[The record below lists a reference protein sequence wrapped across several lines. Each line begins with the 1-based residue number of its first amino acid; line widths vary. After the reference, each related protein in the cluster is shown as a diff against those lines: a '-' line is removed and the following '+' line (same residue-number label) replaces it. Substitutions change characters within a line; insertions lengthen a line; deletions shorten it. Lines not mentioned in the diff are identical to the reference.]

1 MAFNF
6 DVNPVAINST
16 SKTVENLVK
25 SIKLQDKIVEIDSNG
40 QEIVTADS
48 EYDGLGKVTV
58 NVDVPSSGSG
68 FDFTQIGYTSEE
80 NTEVNDELKAQVAY
94 SKSLYDE
101 WDPQTTSA
109 TMLYEEDTKL
119 VYAPHIDTSN
129 VTDMSNMFSNDIN
142 LKYVPSLNTSKVTTM
157 QNMFH
162 NCVSLEEIPD
172 FDYSK
177 VKDVSNMFA
186 DTKIRAFQA
195 NLPLVTDASN
205 MFARCANL
213 QDVTITF
220 GNEVVDLSTFL
231 LAANIDNLH
240 FNNPDG
246 IQVSNLSNFMAQST
260 NSTNGLDLSSIKFLV
275 NSCSSVDSA
284 FEESTI
290 TVAPVFEGTFSPSY
304 INRMFYKCSSLT
316 SVGDISFDATSLS
329 YIFGLC
335 ARLQTIG
342 TLNVPNVTTIYYCFS
357 SCASLTT
364 IGGLVGLK
372 TDVDFSDCENLSNES
387 IQNLIDN
394 AADVSSTGTKTMTF
408 NATPFATITEE
419 QTAAATAKG
428 WTLASA

>member
-1 MAFNF
+1 
-6 DVNPVAINST
+6 
-16 SKTVENLVK
+16 
-25 SIKLQDKIVEIDSNG
+25 
-40 QEIVTADS
+40 
-48 EYDGLGKVTV
+48 
-58 NVDVPSSGSG
+58 
-68 FDFTQIGYTSEE
+68 
-80 NTEVNDELKAQVAY
+80 
-94 SKSLYDE
+94 
-101 WDPQTTSA
+101 
-109 TMLYEEDTKL
+109 
-119 VYAPHIDTSN
+119 
-129 VTDMSNMFSNDIN
+129 MSNMFSNDIN
-142 LKYVPSLNTSKVTTM
+142 LKYVPSLNTSKVT
-157 QNMFH
+157 NMRSMFF

-177 VKDVSNMFA
+177 VTNVSDMFS
-186 DTKIRAFQA
+186 DTKIRSFQA

-231 LAANIDNLH
+231 LAAHIDNLH

-260 NSTNGLDLSSIKFLV
+260 NSTNSLDLSSIKFLV

-284 FEESTI
+284 FEQSAI
-290 TVAPVFEGTFSPSY
+290 TVAPVFEGTFSQSN
-304 INRMFYKCSSLT
+304 ISRIFYGCSGLT
-316 SVGDISFDATSLS
+316 SVGDISFAATSLY

-342 TLNVPNVTTIYYCFS
+342 TLNVPNVTSMMYCFS

-394 AADVSSTGTKTMTF
+394 AADVSFTGTKTMTF